1 MKMCISR
8 MSHKLTSKIHNKCN
22 VWMGK
27 QNTDLLGVDA
37 LDYVYGLQ
45 GVGHDLQDSIYAFLS
60 NSLT

>member
-1 MKMCISR
+1 
-8 MSHKLTSKIHNKCN
+8 
-22 VWMGK
+22 MGK